1 MEDATTFNVHNV
13 KFIYVGIAYKLLQ
26 SLLNATIIWLKCVE
40 EFSIQI
46 HNDNSF
52 NKLLT
57 HYSHNLYVKTT

>member
-26 SLLNATIIWLKCVE
+26 PLLNATIIWPKTVE

-46 HNDNSF
+46 HNDNHSI
-52 NKLLT
+52 N
-57 HYSHNLYVKTT
+57 Y